1 MSMSL
6 LYLVGMI
13 FSTERL
19 QGSVELLAGTSQW
32 KFRWGGAPRCAV
44 VLLLDLRA
52 RSWLVLGSD
61 QRLGGPSEAV
71 SARAGQGW
79 LSGYNWIQGLPER
92 ERERE
97 RERGREREG
106 KSEMLKSATFW
117 WEDKNTIILERICLS
132 FVCLMLVWC
141 CVLLTAQYLQSSQD
155 IIPPDQPGSAGEARS
170 ARTGKLG
177 KGKAWRN
184 TGGLS
189 GRGLILT

>member
-79 LSGYNWIQGLPER
+79 LSGYNWIQGLPGR

-97 RERGREREG
+97 RAREG
-106 KSEMLKSATFW
+106 KRGK
-117 WEDKNTIILERICLS
+117 ERNVEICQFLVGAGRIKKTS
-132 FVCLMLVWC
+132 STVECVEPRDVSLVWC
-141 CVLLTAQYLQSSQD
+141 DVVCCSV
-155 IIPPDQPGSAGEARS
+155 
-170 ARTGKLG
+170 RT
-177 KGKAWRN
+177 
-184 TGGLS
+184 
-189 GRGLILT
+189 